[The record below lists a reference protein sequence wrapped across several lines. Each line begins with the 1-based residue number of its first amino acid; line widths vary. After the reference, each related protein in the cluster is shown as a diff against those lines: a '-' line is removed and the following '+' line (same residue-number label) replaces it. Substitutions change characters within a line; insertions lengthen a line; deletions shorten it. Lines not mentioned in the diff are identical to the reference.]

1 MVETKHHLMNAD
13 EVADRLSIKRSGA
26 YKIIRELNQV
36 MEDRGCKVIPGRV
49 SSEILEEVYFVGKI
63 REEGDSNDR
72 KHR

>member
-1 MVETKHHLMNAD
+1 MVETKHHLMNVD

-49 SSEILEEVYFVGKI
+49 SSEILEEVYFVGII